1 MNRRRQLAIALMLI
15 TSTIILN
22 WSYPSTTAL
31 GEQLFQWLGLPI
43 WSQGTSGL
51 NYVGI
56 TSMLLLLA
64 GLFTLRTSLQRH
76 ARKIT
81 LLALILSF
89 WLPSQ
94 LVLAYQTVWAKGIY
108 ALEFVKSESS
118 CHFSKKEDQVTGT
131 CSLTFINHS
140 AQDINFTASIRN
152 QQRYLVGS
160 FLESLDIL
168 GDQTLT
174 MPSKEKKT
182 IDVAFSKMASD
193 PRIPANG
200 AFSVMQL
207 AVKSGEQE
215 RDL

>member
-1 MNRRRQLAIALMLI
+1 MSRRQRLAVALLLI

-22 WSYPSTTAL
+22 WSYPDAKAL
-31 GEQLFQWLGLPI
+31 GERLFEWIGLPVR
-43 WSQGTSGL
+43 SRGASGL

-56 TSMLLLLA
+56 TSLLLLFA
-64 GLFTLRTSLQRH
+64 GLFTLRASLQRH

-94 LVLAYQTVWAKGIY
+94 LVVAYQSVWAKGIY
-108 ALEFVKSESS
+108 ALEYVKDESS
-118 CHFSKKEDQVTGT
+118 CNYKKEDGQVTGT
-131 CSLTFINHS
+131 CSLTFVNHS
-140 AQDINFTASIRN
+140 GQDIQFTASIRN
-152 QQRYLVGS
+152 QRYLVGS

-174 MPSKEKKT
+174 MPPRQQKT
-182 IDVAFSKMASD
+182 INVAFAKTVAD
-193 PRIPANG
+193 ARTPANG
-200 AFSVMQL
+200 SFYGMDL
-207 AVKSGEQE
+207 AVKSGEEE